1 MAGAHFDSIQPNSVQ
16 NGFRFGIE
24 KSRSARESSIY
35 SIFGIAS
42 SARTAAAGSS
52 PVFNPA
58 LPTVHHIETPKFGLE
73 NPSRIGNGFRP
84 FLSIYAFKSACQPVY
99 LFWYIKHLR
108 SSDRKIHIEFRIT
121 PTKDVPN
128 NLLRDI

>member
-1 MAGAHFDSIQPNSVQ
+1 MNQFNPALNRIPQRCAARQSLSFNWPVPISIPFSRILFKTDSDS
-16 NGFRFGIE
+16 E
-24 KSRSARESSIY
+24 SKKSRSARESSIY

-84 FLSIYAFKSACQPVY
+84 FLSI
-99 LFWYIKHLR
+99 
-108 SSDRKIHIEFRIT
+108 
-121 PTKDVPN
+121 
-128 NLLRDI
+128 

>member
-1 MAGAHFDSIQPNSVQ
+1 MNQFNPALNRIPQRCAARQSLSFNWPAPISIPFSPNSVQ

-42 SARTAAAGSS
+42 SACTAAAGSS

-84 FLSIYAFKSACQPVY
+84 FLSI
-99 LFWYIKHLR
+99 
-108 SSDRKIHIEFRIT
+108 
-121 PTKDVPN
+121 
-128 NLLRDI
+128 